1 MQIQEEYSEVYFGTN
16 PRYYLMYAQK
26 YRFTLHDL
34 HLQIIIKLQYFIML
48 QYSTTEA
55 DEHTRNSGY
64 SGWWTPLSNQL
75 WATWRSCSKEMQQ
88 NCSLLSRLTLLLEQ
102 PFTLMNRQ
110 LIVE

>member
-48 QYSTTEA
+48 QYIITQYHRGRRTHQEQWVFGMVDTSQQPA
-55 DEHTRNSGY
+55 LGY
-64 SGWWTPLSNQL
+64 M
-75 WATWRSCSKEMQQ
+75 EVVQQ
-88 NCSLLSRLTLLLEQ
+88 RDAATLLPIIQAHTAPGTTIHSDE
-102 PFTLMNRQ
+102 
-110 LIVE
+110 